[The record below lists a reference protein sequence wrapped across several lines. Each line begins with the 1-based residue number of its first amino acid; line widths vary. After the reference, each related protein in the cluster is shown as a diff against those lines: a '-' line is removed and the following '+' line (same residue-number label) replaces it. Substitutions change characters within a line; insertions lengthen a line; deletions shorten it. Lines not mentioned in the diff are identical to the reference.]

1 LVVYL
6 HNDYTK
12 IHLYNA
18 FRLMLVMMNGAHSAM
33 CHDMSGAGGRWEK
46 KNLFIIFKHIFSEI
60 VTPFSNVWTIVVFIF
75 DTKIKYQIWIFFK
88 FLYLWFSR
96 YLKWIGTTL
105 HFYCINISDV
115 WCQHLFKNIEHI
127 LWREH
132 IMCNHYANELTKFI
146 QNLEKKIINVLLI
159 LLHLYIKF

>member
-1 LVVYL
+1 MITRKSICIMLSDWRWWWWMELTVPCVTTWVVQ
-6 HNDYTK
+6 
-12 IHLYNA
+12 
-18 FRLMLVMMNGAHSAM
+18 VG
-33 CHDMSGAGGRWEK
+33 GGRWEK

-75 DTKIKYQIWIFFK
+75 DTKIKHQIWIFFK

-159 LLHLYIKF
+159 LLRLYKKI